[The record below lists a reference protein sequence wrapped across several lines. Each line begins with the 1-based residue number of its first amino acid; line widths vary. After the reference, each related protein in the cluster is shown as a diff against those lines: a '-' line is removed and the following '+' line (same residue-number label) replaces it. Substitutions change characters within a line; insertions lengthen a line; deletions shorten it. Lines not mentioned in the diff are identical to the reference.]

1 MAPSIQR
8 YVASVSDECDRLC
21 PASAPHPIRLNV
33 RCGSRLRKSG
43 SIGRARR
50 KDPRLH
56 PHRKRFNDPISVDLG
71 EVAAAAARVLG
82 QSTQAHSAKG
92 RAIVDRSTRI
102 IDLTVTAHSPTA
114 LSALVPRPHHRHP
127 NLDPHREE
135 ASPRPRRI
143 DGAHTPVRAQQLYQ
157 KDTLKCWLSS
167 SAPPYDD
174 GCWPPCCYP
183 SSLSP
188 CPNSA
193 LSTAPKRR
201 CTRQSVPGAVVDI
214 EVTRHLSSG
223 RNDDPPNPS
232 RSSHLHRRPLESGS
246 ADRTP
251 RWQTTVARARTA
263 SHHRQRGNRGLP
275 SPGPRGSRDVRPLR
289 ALLSWSSC
297 GAGRCAWGG
306 A

>member
-114 LSALVPRPHHRHP
+114 LSALRPHHRHP

-201 CTRQSVPGAVVDI
+201 CTHQSVPGAVVDI
-214 EVTRHLSSG
+214 EVTRRLSSG
-223 RNDDPPNPS
+223 RNDDPEP
-232 RSSHLHRRPLESGS
+232 ES
-246 ADRTP
+246 
-251 RWQTTVARARTA
+251 V
-263 SHHRQRGNRGLP
+263 LP
-275 SPGPRGSRDVRPLR
+275 SPPPATRVRLRRSHAALANHSCPCTDSKPSSAARKPRAP
-289 ALLSWSSC
+289 LSWTP
-297 GAGRCAWGG
+297 R
-306 A
+306 